1 MNRSNVR
8 RARGLLGA
16 SLVVGALALVGCTPQ
31 GGAPDASSAG
41 AAVVQR
47 RCSVC
52 HNLERVES
60 AKKDEAAWNVT
71 IDRMRTKGAVVSADE
86 QAQIIDYLLN
96 R

>member
-1 MNRSNVR
+1 MNRSSVH

-31 GGAPDASSAG
+31 GSAPDASSAG
-41 AAVVQR
+41 AAVVKQ

-52 HNLERVES
+52 HTLERVES

-71 IDRMRTKGAVVSADE
+71 IDRMRTKGAVVSAEE
-86 QAQIIDYLLN
+86 QTQIIEYLLN